1 MSNSVALIDE
11 VRTSLTRMTPQFALA
26 LPPHIPPERFTRVAI
41 TAVQNNPDLLNAD
54 RRSLYGACMRAAQD
68 GLLPDGKE
76 AALVMFGKVATY
88 MPMIGG
94 ILKKIRNSGELI
106 SITAHV
112 VYTADEFDYW
122 VDEDGEHMKFRP
134 SFTANRGAVRLTF
147 AHAKTKDGGV
157 YIEVATEDQ
166 IKSIRDVSRSKNNGP
181 WAGPFADEMRR
192 KSALRR
198 LSKRL
203 PMSTDLDEMLHRDDE
218 LFAPPDLVEAAT
230 EQPAPT
236 PRTRPTRLN
245 TVAAAASEPADDDSV
260 TIEGGEVIEHDNAD
274 QSPQEHDSPI

>member
-1 MSNSVALIDE
+1 
-11 VRTSLTRMTPQFALA
+11 MTPQFALA

-41 TAVQNNPDLLNAD
+41 TAIQNNPDLLNAD

-76 AALVMFGKVATY
+76 AALVTFGKLATY

-94 ILKKIRNSGELI
+94 ILKKVRNSGELI

-134 SFTANRGAVRLTF
+134 SFVANRGAVRLTF

-166 IKSIRDVSRSKNNGP
+166 IKAIRDVSRSKNNGP

-203 PMSTDLDEMLHRDDE
+203 PMSTDLDDMLHRDDD
-218 LFAPPDLVEAAT
+218 LFQPPEPGQQETAQPTQNGNGHAPE
-230 EQPAPT
+230 PT
-236 PRTRPTRLN
+236 PKRRGASRLQS
-245 TVAAAASEPADDDSV
+245 VADQAPSPQHDADGVIDMEANLPPPADYD
-260 TIEGGEVIEHDNAD
+260 G
-274 QSPQEHDSPI
+274 QEPDSPI